1 MKTKNAVN
9 KELGRGLLEL
19 AAQAREL
26 AYAPYSNYLV
36 GAAVV
41 AKSGKIYTG
50 CNIENAS
57 YGLTVCAERNAIFK
71 GVTEGERE
79 FVALAVVTSNGGSPC
94 GACRQVAFEFMRPD
108 STVYLA
114 DEQLKNVREFSLGE
128 LLVDGFTPEKLRQGQ
143 RKSQNKHRK
152 TTKK

>member
-1 MKTKNAVN
+1 MTKS
-9 KELGRGLLEL
+9 KKQPGKKLQRGLLEL

-26 AYAPYSNYLV
+26 AYAPYSDYWV

-50 CNIENAS
+50 SNVENAS
-57 YGLTVCAERNAIFK
+57 YGLTVCAERNAILK

-79 FVALAVVTSNGGSPC
+79 FVALAVVTLNGGSPC

-108 STVYLA
+108 APVYLA
-114 DEQLKNVREFSLGE
+114 DGTLRTVRSFRLGD
-128 LLVDGFTPEKLRQGQ
+128 LLRDGFTPRKLRQGQ
-143 RKSQNKHRK
+143 KQTKNNRNK
-152 TTKK
+152 TKK

>member
-1 MKTKNAVN
+1 MKAKIAVN
-9 KELGRGLLEL
+9 KGLERGLLEL

-26 AYAPYSNYLV
+26 AYAPYSNYAV

-50 CNIENAS
+50 SNVENAS

-94 GACRQVAFEFMRPD
+94 GACRQVAFEFLRPD
-108 STVYLA
+108 SPVYLS
-114 DEQLKNVREFSLGE
+114 DEQLEKVRMFTLGE

-143 RKSQNKHRK
+143 RQTQKKNRK

>member
-1 MKTKNAVN
+1 MKAKPPPASA
-9 KELGRGLLEL
+9 LQRGLLEL

-26 AYAPYSNYLV
+26 AYAPYSNYAV

-50 CNIENAS
+50 SNVENAS

-108 STVYLA
+108 TPVYLA
-114 DEQLKNVREFSLGE
+114 DENLRTVRVFALGK
-128 LLVDGFTPEKLRQGQ
+128 LLLDGFTPQKLRRGQ
-143 RKSQNKHRK
+143 KQTKNNRNK
-152 TTKK
+152 TKK

>member
-1 MKTKNAVN
+1 MTARTKPGKA
-9 KELGRGLLEL
+9 LQRGLLEL
-19 AAQAREL
+19 AAQARTL
-26 AYAPYSNYLV
+26 AYAPYSQYAV

-50 CNIENAS
+50 SNVENAS

-79 FVALAVVTSNGGSPC
+79 FVALAVVTTNGGSPC

-108 STVYLA
+108 APVYLA
-114 DEQLKNVREFSLGE
+114 DETLRRVRVFRLGD
-128 LLVDGFTPEKLRQGQ
+128 LLRDGFTPQKLRQGQ
-143 RKSQNKHRK
+143 HPTKNNRN